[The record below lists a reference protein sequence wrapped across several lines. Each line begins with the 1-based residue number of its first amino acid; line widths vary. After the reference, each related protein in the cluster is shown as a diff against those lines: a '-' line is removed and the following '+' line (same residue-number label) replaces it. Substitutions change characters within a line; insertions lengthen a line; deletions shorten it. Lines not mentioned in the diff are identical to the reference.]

1 MPLTATPLS
10 ESFFSTS
17 WPVLPPAPVI
27 STLELLESS
36 ALQGATLGL
45 DLATLAGVLLAAS
58 PGPRD
63 AGAAFVYTILKC

>member
-1 MPLTATPLS
+1 MININAGMLHAWYAADCPLR
-10 ESFFSTS
+10 
-17 WPVLPPAPVI
+17 
-27 STLELLESS
+27 LELLESS

-58 PGPRD
+58 PGPRI